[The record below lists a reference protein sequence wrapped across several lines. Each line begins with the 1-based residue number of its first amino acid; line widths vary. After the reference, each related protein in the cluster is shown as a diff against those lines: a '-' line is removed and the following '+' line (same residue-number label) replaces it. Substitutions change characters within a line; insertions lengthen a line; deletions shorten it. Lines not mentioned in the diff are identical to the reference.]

1 MTAAERREK
10 AFMTDIVDQIQAIM
24 APDPFEVCA
33 DLDFSFIKAMVPKGR
48 SRSFSQRDVMRAIR
62 AAKAAGLEVREI
74 APDGRV
80 ILGPVSVATETDDA
94 ILAKL
99 Q

>member
-1 MTAAERREK
+1 M
-10 AFMTDIVDQIQAIM
+10 
-24 APDPFEVCA
+24 
-33 DLDFSFIKAMVPKGR
+33 
-48 SRSFSQRDVMRAIR
+48 
-62 AAKAAGLEVREI
+62 
-74 APDGRV
+74 PDGRV